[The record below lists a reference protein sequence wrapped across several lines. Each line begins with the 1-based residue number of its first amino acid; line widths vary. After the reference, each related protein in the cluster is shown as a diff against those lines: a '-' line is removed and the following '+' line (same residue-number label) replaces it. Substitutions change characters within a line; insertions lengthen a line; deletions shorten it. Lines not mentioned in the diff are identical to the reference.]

1 MSELTKRSFLNFL
14 ASLAKTG
21 GILVL
26 TFLLTPVLIKLIGAK
41 DFGAFRVL
49 MEIYSYLSLVEMGL
63 LTAVITCLL
72 PVIRSDSKSEIEEI
86 MAQGSWRFY
95 KVVLWTLLFGLMMFP
110 FLPKL
115 TSWQGDSRIELYIT
129 FAILLCTS
137 ITIPSNIYRAYLES
151 QNKGY
156 LLHIVIFIQNM
167 IFTLLSVLFAW
178 LGLGL
183 KSQALGM
190 LISVII
196 GALILRYLSDIKVD
210 LTKRNPEH
218 DVHISKRQKSQV
230 LNELAGK
237 LCWQIDQVVIGAL
250 IDTTMVTKVFIGQR
264 VALIMQTQLL
274 SLGQSSWA
282 SMSHLYFD
290 ETKRELFTKR
300 FYELSKIIAFLAVI
314 LLVPVCLL
322 NRAFIILWVGKD
334 QLMETNALIYLAAA
348 NAFFHGV
355 LSFWGLIMTVLG
367 KADIITKPFW
377 TQAIVNV
384 VASLL
389 GTYFLGGIGPILGT
403 LISYIIVPF
412 FIYPQLLHKHLSL
425 DYSRLYRT
433 LIFPFFAG
441 ISVVILLNYSGWNL
455 IELTVKEFIL
465 NGFIIFTVNTI
476 FMFMILFNREEKQI
490 LISRMMHLKSN
501 FFKKRKNL

>member
-21 GILVL
+21 GILIL
-26 TFLLTPVLIKLIGAK
+26 TFLLTPVLIRLIGAK

-72 PVIRSDSKSEIEEI
+72 PVIRSDNKKEIEEI

-95 KVVLWTLLFGLMMFP
+95 KVVLWTLFFGLMMVP

-115 TSWQGDSRIELYIT
+115 TSWEGDNRIELYIT

-156 LLHIVIFIQNM
+156 LIHIVIFIQNV

-183 KSQALGM
+183 KSQAVGM
-190 LISVII
+190 LISVIL
-196 GALILRYLSDIKVD
+196 GALLLRYLSDVKVNFAR
-210 LTKRNPEH
+210 RNTEH

-282 SMSHLYFD
+282 SMSHLYYD
-290 ETKRELFTKR
+290 EEKKDLFTKR
-300 FYELSKIIAFLAVI
+300 FYELSKIIAFLAVV

-334 QLMETNALIYLAAA
+334 QLMETDALIYLAAA
-348 NAFFHGV
+348 NAFLHGV

-367 KADIITKPFW
+367 KANMITKPFW
-377 TQAIVNV
+377 MQAIVNV
-384 VASLL
+384 IASLI
-389 GTYFLGGIGPILGT
+389 GTHYLGGIGPILGT
-403 LISYIIVPF
+403 LISYFVVPF
-412 FIYPQLLHKHLSL
+412 FFYPKLLHKHLSL
-425 DYSRLYRT
+425 DYGRLYQT
-433 LIFPFFAG
+433 LIFPFLSGVA
-441 ISVVILLNYSGWNL
+441 VVLMVKFSPW
-455 IELTVKEFIL
+455 ELTELSVKEFIFY
-465 NGFIIFTVNTI
+465 GFIIFISNLI
-476 FMFMILFNREEKQI
+476 LMFSILFNGEEKKL
-490 LISRMMHLKSN
+490 LIARMVALKSN
-501 FFKKRKNL
+501 FLKKRNDL

>member
-1 MSELTKRSFLNFL
+1 MSELTKRSFLNFI

-21 GILVL
+21 GILVI

-72 PVIRSDSKSEIEEI
+72 PAIRSENKTEIEQI

-95 KVVLWTLLFGLMMFP
+95 KVVLWTLFFGLMMFP
-110 FLPKL
+110 LLPKL
-115 TSWQGDSRIELYIT
+115 TSWEGNNKIELYVT
-129 FAILLCTS
+129 YAILLCTS

-156 LLHIVIFIQNM
+156 LLHIVIFIQNI

-183 KSQALGM
+183 KSQAAGM

-196 GALILRYLSDIKVD
+196 GALILRYLSDVKAD
-210 LTKRNPEH
+210 HAKRSIEH
-218 DVHISKRQKSQV
+218 DKIISKRQRSQV

-250 IDTTMVTKVFIGQR
+250 IDTTMVTRVFIGQR

-290 ETKRELFTKR
+290 ESRKDLFTKR

-322 NRAFIILWVGKD
+322 NRSFIILWVGKE

-367 KADIITKPFW
+367 KANIITKPFW
-377 TQAIVNV
+377 AQAIINV
-384 VASLL
+384 TASLI
-389 GTYFLGGIGPILGT
+389 GTYYFGGIGPILGT
-403 LISYIIVPF
+403 LVSYLFVPF
-412 FIYPQLLHKHLSL
+412 FIYPKLLHEHLSL
-425 DYSRLYRT
+425 DYKRLYQT

-441 ISVVILLNYSGWNL
+441 VLVVIFLNYSGL
-455 IELTVKEFIL
+455 KLTELTIKEFIL
-465 NGFIIFTVNTI
+465 NGFLIFTLNSVL
-476 FMFMILFNREEKQI
+476 MFLILFNREEKRL
-490 LISRMMHLKSN
+490 LINRVKHLKSN
-501 FFKKRKNL
+501 FLKKRNKL